1 MNIFGYYKRLFS
13 QENIDRTISGGITP
27 QIRLLVISILTLLF
41 IFFLIVLVFSIEIGG
56 SRGFWD
62 KLWMVY
68 NNFIDSGNQVVE
80 QGFLNRFL
88 VAIMS
93 LFGTVLLSGVLIST
107 ISNIMERRVDAI
119 RTGRVTYKKVN
130 GHYVIVGYCDTTL
143 SLIKEICKKDDNSVV
158 LLMSGVQTED
168 IRSTI
173 QSHLSKKDENRVII
187 YFGNI
192 ESEEELA
199 RLNIHLAKEVYILGD
214 GNTVGRDSKS
224 IESVHK
230 ISKLRGNPAGK
241 DLLDVYVQ
249 FDRIPSY
256 SNIQKMNLPKDYVCN
271 GDIPNIYF
279 RPFNYYENWARQLW
293 SLYSI
298 DNNYD
303 FKPLFFKPM
312 TMKCKDGKL
321 IMDNAENFVHL
332 VIVGF
337 NRMGRSLFLEA
348 LRVCHYANYDDTVD
362 ECNRV
367 RTKITLIDKDM
378 DNMLPYFKAQFP
390 YLESQIYDIDIEY
403 MNADVCST
411 EVRNFLV
418 DVSSDEKRMLTVAI
432 CVSDPDIS
440 LSLGLNL
447 PPEIYENEVSVLIRQ
462 EIQTDLGKLINMD
475 SGRYKNVKIFGML
488 DQGMSMSLLSDELPA
503 FVNQIYICSNCKEA
517 GEKENKNPEEHCA
530 LYKSPGCKFSNNG
543 KGKDNFVSAL
553 CNFINEQSPEA
564 ISMKKYAFNS
574 WFTLPEIYRWS
585 NRYQIDAYIV
595 YCSTLGYKI
604 FKDEPKKGWE
614 VVDNDEFKEKLDSGY
629 LSVLS
634 RMEKYRWNA
643 ERTIAGLRRGDKRDN
658 THLIHNLIMPY
669 NELKVKEPEQKKK
682 DENVIKNMLHILELG
697 GYKVYR
703 RIDS

>member
-1 MNIFGYYKRLFS
+1 MSVIGYYKRLFS
-13 QENIDRTISGGITP
+13 QENIDRTISGGIRP
-27 QIRLLVISILTLLF
+27 QIKLLLITIATLLF
-41 IFFLIVLVFSIEIGG
+41 IFFIIVLAFSIELGG
-56 SRGFWD
+56 SHGFWD

-68 NNFIDSGNQVVE
+68 NNFVDSGNQVVE
-80 QGFLNRFL
+80 QGWLNRFL
-88 VAIMS
+88 VTIMS
-93 LFGTVLLSGVLIST
+93 LCGTVLLSGVLIST
-107 ISNIMERRVDAI
+107 ISNIIERRVDAI
-119 RTGRVTYKKVN
+119 KSGKVTYRKIKQ
-130 GHYVIVGYCDTTL
+130 HYVIIGFCDTTL
-143 SLIKEICKKDDNSVV
+143 SLIKEICKKDNTNPL
-158 LLMSGVQTED
+158 LLMSGIESET
-168 IRSTI
+168 IRSEI
-173 QSHLSKKDENRVII
+173 QSHLGKEDESRVII

-192 ESEEELA
+192 ESEEELT
-199 RLNIHLAKEVYILGD
+199 RLNIHLAKGVYILGD
-214 GNTVGRDSKS
+214 ENMKGRDSKS

-230 ISKLRGNPAGK
+230 ISKLRGNLAGK

-256 SNIQKMNLPKDYVCN
+256 SNIQKMVLPKEYVCN

-321 IMDNAENFVHL
+321 VMDNAENFVHL

-348 LRVCHYANYDDTVD
+348 LRLCHYANYDDTVE
-362 ECNRV
+362 ECKRI

-378 DNMLPYFKAQFP
+378 DNILPYFKAQFP
-390 YLESQIYDIDIEY
+390 YLENQIYDIDIEY
-403 MNADVCST
+403 MNADVCSSQ
-411 EVRNFLV
+411 VRSLLV
-418 DVSSDEKRMLTVAI
+418 DMSSDEKRMLTVAI
-432 CVSDPDIS
+432 CVSDPDMS

-503 FVNQIYICSNCKEA
+503 FVNQIYICSNCNEVDED
-517 GEKENKNPEEHCA
+517 GNKNPTEHCA
-530 LYKSPGCKFSNNG
+530 LYKSSGCKFCNNG
-543 KGKDNFVSAL
+543 KDKKNFVSTL
-553 CNFINEQSPEA
+553 CYFINEKSPDA

-574 WFTLPEIYRWS
+574 WFTLAEIYRWS
-585 NRYQIDAYIV
+585 NRYQIDAYII
-595 YCSTLGYKI
+595 YCRTLGYEI
-604 FKDEPKKGWE
+604 FRSEPKEGWE
-614 VVDNDEFKEKLDSGY
+614 VVSYEQFEGKVDSGY
-629 LSVLS
+629 LPVLS

-643 ERTIAGLRRGDKRDN
+643 ERTIAGLRRGNKRDN

-669 NELKVKEPEQKKK
+669 NELDSNEPEQKKK
-682 DENVIKNMLHILELG
+682 DENVIKNMFYILKLG
-697 GYKVYR
+697 GYKIYK
-703 RIDS
+703 RIE